1 MLKKAFFNALSVNG
15 STSAL
20 TARLGRSSTL
30 ASPRSTL
37 MWHVE
42 FLGTPGLLVD
52 AIEYTKNLNAVSS
65 IATGPKVDVGCF
77 FHLSTDQHH
86 HQDSLSNRHP

>member
-30 ASPRSTL
+30 ASPRNAL

-52 AIEYTKNLNAVSS
+52 AIEYT
-65 IATGPKVDVGCF
+65 
-77 FHLSTDQHH
+77 
-86 HQDSLSNRHP
+86 

>member
-42 FLGTPGLLVD
+42 VLGTPGLLVD
-52 AIEYTKNLNAVSS
+52 AIEYT
-65 IATGPKVDVGCF
+65 
-77 FHLSTDQHH
+77 
-86 HQDSLSNRHP
+86 